1 MLFLLFVSGGVSQGV
16 QGELLKGIP
25 PTRWSWWCWLVA
37 LSFGPGPGASS
48 SRRTRGSSEAKG
60 GFSLHPLFL
69 FPLLQP
75 WDPREICRKRVRG
88 KVGQVPPDPASAR
101 DWWSTVLGEKEEFDQ
116 GCLCLADVDNSGNGQ
131 DKIIVGSFM
140 GYLRIFS
147 PHPVKT
153 GDGAQAED
161 LLLEV
166 HLRDP
171 VLQVEVGKFVSGT
184 EMLHLAVLHSRRLC
198 VYAVSG
204 TLGNVEH
211 GNQYQIKLMYE
222 HNLQRT
228 ACNMTY
234 GSFGGVKGRDLICI
248 QSMDGMLM
256 VFEQESYAFGRF
268 LPGSLLPGPLAY
280 SSRTDSFITVSS
292 CRQVESYKYQVLA
305 FATDAD
311 KRQET
316 EQQKLGSGKRL
327 VVDWTLNIG
336 EQALDIRIV
345 SFNQSASSVF
355 VLGERNFYC
364 LKDNG
369 QIRFMKKLD
378 CSPSCFLPYCSV
390 SEGTINT
397 LIGNHNNML
406 HIYQDVTLKW
416 ATQLPHIPVAVKVG
430 CLHDLKGV
438 IVTLSDDGHLQ
449 CSYLGTDPSL
459 FQAPKVESRE
469 LNYDELDI
477 ELKELQKIIRDVNK
491 TQGVWP
497 MTEREDDLTVS
508 AMVSP
513 NFDSES
519 QATDVEV
526 GTDLV
531 PSVTV
536 KVTLQSRLAS
546 QKAKLSVYVQPP
558 LVLTCDQFTFEFMAP
573 EMTRTVAFSVYLK
586 GSYIPSEL
594 EGNAVVSYSRPT
606 DRNPDGIP
614 RIIQCK
620 FRLPLKLICL
630 PGQPSKTASH
640 KLTIDTNKPPV
651 SLLSLFPA
659 FANQSDDDQVFVMG
673 FHFFGGSRVT
683 LLASKT
689 SQRYRIQSEQF
700 EDLWLITNELIL
712 RLQEYFEKQGVKDFA
727 CSFSGSVPL
736 QEYFEL
742 IDHHFELR
750 INGEKLE
757 ELLSERAVQFRAIQ
771 RRLLTRFKDKT
782 PAPLQHLDTLLD
794 GTYKQVIALADA
806 VEENQDNLFQSFTRL
821 KSATHLVILLIGLWQ
836 KLSAD
841 QVAILEAAFL
851 PLQQDTQELGWEETV
866 DAAISHLLKTCLSK
880 SSKEQALNLSS
891 QLNMPKD
898 TSRLK
903 KHITLLCDRLAKGGR
918 LCLST
923 DAAAPQTMV
932 MPGGCTTIPESD
944 LEERSVEQDSTELFA
959 NHRHLLAETLMPE
972 ASSLHGVS
980 D

>member
-1 MLFLLFVSGGVSQGV
+1 MSLF
-16 QGELLKGIP
+16 K
-25 PTRWSWWCWLVA
+25 
-37 LSFGPGPGASS
+37 
-48 SRRTRGSSEAKG
+48 
-60 GFSLHPLFL
+60 
-69 FPLLQP
+69 
-75 WDPREICRKRVRG
+75 
-88 KVGQVPPDPASAR
+88 AR
-101 DWWSTVLGEKEEFDQ
+101 DWWSTVLGDKEEFDQ
-116 GCLCLADVDNSGNGQ
+116 GCLCLADVDNTGNGQ
-131 DKIIVGSFM
+131 
-140 GYLRIFS
+140 
-147 PHPVKT
+147 
-153 GDGAQAED
+153 
-161 LLLEV
+161 
-166 HLRDP
+166 
-171 VLQVEVGKFVSGT
+171 
-184 EMLHLAVLHSRRLC
+184 
-198 VYAVSG
+198 G

-248 QSMDGMLM
+248 QSVDGMLM

-292 CRQVESYKYQVLA
+292 CHQVESYKYQVLA

-316 EQQKLGSGKRL
+316 EQQKHGSGKRL

-336 EQALDIRIV
+336 EQAIDICIV
-345 SFNQSASSVF
+345 SFIQSASSVF
-355 VLGERNFYC
+355 VLGERNFFC

-369 QIRFMKKLD
+369 QIQFMKKLD
-378 CSPSCFLPYCSV
+378 YSPSCFLPYCSV

-406 HIYQDVTLKW
+406 HVYQDVTLKW
-416 ATQLPHIPVAVKVG
+416 ATQLPHVPVAVRVG

-469 LNYDELDI
+469 LNYDELDM
-477 ELKELQKIIRDVNK
+477 ELKELQKVIKNVNK
-491 TQGVWP
+491 SQDVWP
-497 MTEREDDLTVS
+497 LTEREDDLKVS

-513 NFDSES
+513 NFDSVS

-526 GTDLV
+526 GADLV

-536 KVTLQSRLAS
+536 KVTLKNRVAL
-546 QKAKLSVYVQPP
+546 QKIKLSIYVQPP
-558 LVLTCDQFTFEFMAP
+558 LVLTGDQFTFEFMAP
-573 EMTRTVAFSVYLK
+573 EMTRTVGFSVYLK
-586 GSYIPSEL
+586 GSYSPPEL

-606 DRNPDGIP
+606 ERNPDGIP
-614 RIIQCK
+614 RVSQCK
-620 FRLPLKLICL
+620 FRLPLKLVCL

-640 KLTIDTNKPPV
+640 KLTIDTNKSPV
-651 SLLSLFPA
+651 SLLSLFPG
-659 FANQSDDDQVFVMG
+659 FAKQSEDDQVNVMG
-673 FHFFGGSRVT
+673 FRFLGGSQVT

-700 EDLWLITNELIL
+700 EDLWLITNELII
-712 RLQEYFEKQGVKDFA
+712 RLQEYFEKQGIKDFT

-736 QEYFEL
+736 EEYFEL

-841 QVAILEAAFL
+841 QIAILEAAFL

-866 DAAISHLLKTCLSK
+866 DAALSHLLKTCLSK
-880 SSKEQALNLSS
+880 SSKEQALNLNS
-891 QLNMPKD
+891 QLGIPKD
-898 TSRLK
+898 TSQLK

-932 MPGGCTTIPESD
+932 MPGGCATIPESD
-944 LEERSVEQDSTELFA
+944 LEGRSIDQDSSELFT
-959 NHRHLLAETLMPE
+959 NHKHLMVETPVPVVFYGLSKFSKPGFSNM
-972 ASSLHGVS
+972 
-980 D
+980 

>member
-1 MLFLLFVSGGVSQGV
+1 M
-16 QGELLKGIP
+16 
-25 PTRWSWWCWLVA
+25 
-37 LSFGPGPGASS
+37 
-48 SRRTRGSSEAKG
+48 
-60 GFSLHPLFL
+60 
-69 FPLLQP
+69 
-75 WDPREICRKRVRG
+75 
-88 KVGQVPPDPASAR
+88 
-101 DWWSTVLGEKEEFDQ
+101 
-116 GCLCLADVDNSGNGQ
+116 
-131 DKIIVGSFM
+131 
-140 GYLRIFS
+140 
-147 PHPVKT
+147 
-153 GDGAQAED
+153 
-161 LLLEV
+161 
-166 HLRDP
+166 
-171 VLQVEVGKFVSGT
+171 
-184 EMLHLAVLHSRRLC
+184 
-198 VYAVSG
+198 
-204 TLGNVEH
+204 
-211 GNQYQIKLMYE
+211 KLMYE

-234 GSFGGVKGRDLICI
+234 GSFGGIKGRDLICI

-268 LPGSLLPGPLAY
+268 LPGFLLPGPLAY

-336 EQALDIRIV
+336 EQALDICIV

-355 VLGERNFYC
+355 VLGERNFFC

-378 CSPSCFLPYCSV
+378 WSPSCFLPYCSV

-397 LIGNHNNML
+397 LIANHNNML

-416 ATQLPHIPVAVKVG
+416 ATQLPHIPVAVRVG

-459 FQAPKVESRE
+459 FQAPNVESRE
-469 LNYDELDI
+469 LNYDELDV
-477 ELKELQKIIRDVNK
+477 EMKELQKIIKDVNK
-491 TQGVWP
+491 SQGVWP
-497 MTEREDDLTVS
+497 MTEREDDLNVS
-508 AMVSP
+508 VVVSP
-513 NFDSES
+513 NFDSVS

-536 KVTLQSRLAS
+536 KVTLQNRVIL

-558 LVLTCDQFTFEFMAP
+558 LELTYDQFTFEFM
-573 EMTRTVAFSVYLK
+573 
-586 GSYIPSEL
+586 
-594 EGNAVVSYSRPT
+594 N
-606 DRNPDGIP
+606 RNPDGIP
-614 RIIQCK
+614 RVIQCK

-640 KLTIDTNKPPV
+640 KITIDTNKSPV
-651 SLLSLFPA
+651 SLLSLFPG
-659 FANQSDDDQVFVMG
+659 FASQSDDDQVNVMG
-673 FHFFGGSRVT
+673 FHFLGGARVT

-727 CSFSGSVPL
+727 CFFSGSMPL

-771 RRLLTRFKDKT
+771 RRLLARFKDKT

-806 VEENQDNLFQSFTRL
+806 VEENQGNLFQSFTRL

-851 PLQQDTQELGWEETV
+851 PLQEDTQELGWEETV

-880 SSKEQALNLSS
+880 SSKEQALNLNS
-891 QLNMPKD
+891 QLNIPKD
-898 TSRLK
+898 TSQLK

-944 LEERSVEQDSTELFA
+944 LEERSVEQDSTELFT
-959 NHRHLLAETLMPE
+959 NHRHLTAETPRPE
-972 ASSLHGVS
+972 VSPLQGVS
-980 D
+980 E

>member
-1 MLFLLFVSGGVSQGV
+1 MSLF
-16 QGELLKGIP
+16 K
-25 PTRWSWWCWLVA
+25 
-37 LSFGPGPGASS
+37 
-48 SRRTRGSSEAKG
+48 
-60 GFSLHPLFL
+60 
-69 FPLLQP
+69 
-75 WDPREICRKRVRG
+75 
-88 KVGQVPPDPASAR
+88 AR
-101 DWWSTVLGEKEEFDQ
+101 DWWSTILGDKEEFDQ
-116 GCLCLADVDNSGNGQ
+116 GCLCLANVDNSGNGQ

-147 PHPVKT
+147 PHPAKT

-166 HLRDP
+166 DLRDP

-184 EMLHLAVLHSRRLC
+184 EMLHLAVLHSRKLC
-198 VYAVSG
+198 VYSVSG

-211 GNQYQIKLMYE
+211 GNQYQMKLMYE

-234 GSFGGVKGRDLICI
+234 GSFGGIKGRDLICI

-268 LPGSLLPGPLAY
+268 LPGFLLPGPLAY

-316 EQQKLGSGKRL
+316 EQQILGSGKRL

-336 EQALDIRIV
+336 EQALDICIV

-355 VLGERNFYC
+355 VLGERNFFC

-378 CSPSCFLPYCSV
+378 WSPSCFLPYCSV

-397 LIGNHNNML
+397 LIANHNNML

-416 ATQLPHIPVAVKVG
+416 ATQLPHIPVAVRVG

-459 FQAPKVESRE
+459 FQAPNVESRE
-469 LNYDELDI
+469 LNYDELDV
-477 ELKELQKIIRDVNK
+477 EMKELQKIIKDVNK
-491 TQGVWP
+491 SQGIWP
-497 MTEREDDLTVS
+497 MTEKEDDLNISVV
-508 AMVSP
+508 VSP
-513 NFDSES
+513 NFDSVS

-536 KVTLQSRLAS
+536 KVTLQNRVIL

-558 LVLTCDQFTFEFMAP
+558 LELTCDQFTFEFM
-573 EMTRTVAFSVYLK
+573 S
-586 GSYIPSEL
+586 
-594 EGNAVVSYSRPT
+594 
-606 DRNPDGIP
+606 IP
-614 RIIQCK
+614 RVIQCK

-640 KLTIDTNKPPV
+640 KITIDTNKSPV
-651 SLLSLFPA
+651 SLLSLFPG
-659 FANQSDDDQVFVMG
+659 FASQSDDDQVNVMG
-673 FHFFGGSRVT
+673 FHFLGGARVT

-712 RLQEYFEKQGVKDFA
+712 HLQEYFEKQGVKDFA
-727 CSFSGSVPL
+727 CSFSGSMPL

-750 INGEKLE
+750 INGENLE

-771 RRLLTRFKDKT
+771 RRLLARFKDKT

-806 VEENQDNLFQSFTRL
+806 VEENQGSLFQSFTRL

-851 PLQQDTQELGWEETV
+851 PLQEDTQELGWEETV

-880 SSKEQALNLSS
+880 SSKEQALNLNS
-891 QLNMPKD
+891 QLNIPKD
-898 TSRLK
+898 TSQLK

-944 LEERSVEQDSTELFA
+944 LEERSVEQDSSELFTS
-959 NHRHLLAETLMPE
+959 HRHLTAETPRPE
-972 ASSLHGVS
+972 VSPLQGVS
-980 D
+980 E

>member
-1 MLFLLFVSGGVSQGV
+1 MSLF
-16 QGELLKGIP
+16 K
-25 PTRWSWWCWLVA
+25 
-37 LSFGPGPGASS
+37 
-48 SRRTRGSSEAKG
+48 
-60 GFSLHPLFL
+60 
-69 FPLLQP
+69 
-75 WDPREICRKRVRG
+75 
-88 KVGQVPPDPASAR
+88 AR
-101 DWWSTVLGEKEEFDQ
+101 DWWSTILGEKEEFDQ
-116 GCLCLADVDNSGNGQ
+116 GCLCLANVDNSGNGQ

-147 PHPVKT
+147 PHPTKT

-166 HLRDP
+166 DLRDP

-184 EMLHLAVLHSRRLC
+184 EMLHLAVLHSRKLC
-198 VYAVSG
+198 VYSVSG

-211 GNQYQIKLMYE
+211 GNQYQMKLIYE

-248 QSMDGMLM
+248 QSIDGMLM

-268 LPGSLLPGPLAY
+268 LPGFLLPGPLAY

-336 EQALDIRIV
+336 EQALDICIV

-355 VLGERNFYC
+355 VLGERNFFC

-378 CSPSCFLPYCSV
+378 WSPSCFLPYCSV

-416 ATQLPHIPVAVKVG
+416 ATQLPHIPVAVRVG

-459 FQAPKVESRE
+459 FQAPNVESRE
-469 LNYDELDI
+469 LNYDELDV
-477 ELKELQKIIRDVNK
+477 EMKELQKIIKDVNK
-491 TQGVWP
+491 SQGVWP
-497 MTEREDDLTVS
+497 MTEREDDLNVS
-508 AMVSP
+508 VVVSP
-513 NFDSES
+513 NFDSVS

-536 KVTLQSRLAS
+536 KVTLQNRVVL
-546 QKAKLSVYVQPP
+546 QKVKLSVCVQPP
-558 LVLTCDQFTFEFMAP
+558 LELTCDQFTFEFM
-573 EMTRTVAFSVYLK
+573 S
-586 GSYIPSEL
+586 
-594 EGNAVVSYSRPT
+594 
-606 DRNPDGIP
+606 IP
-614 RIIQCK
+614 RVIQCK

-640 KLTIDTNKPPV
+640 KITIDTNKSPV
-651 SLLSLFPA
+651 SLLSLFPG
-659 FANQSDDDQVFVMG
+659 FASQSDDDQVNVMG
-673 FHFFGGSRVT
+673 FHFLGGSRVT

-700 EDLWLITNELIL
+700 EDLWLITSELIL

-727 CSFSGSVPL
+727 CSFSGSMPL

-806 VEENQDNLFQSFTRL
+806 VEENQGSLFQSFTRL

-841 QVAILEAAFL
+841 QIAILEAAFL
-851 PLQQDTQELGWEETV
+851 PLQEDTQELGWEETV

-880 SSKEQALNLSS
+880 SSKEQALNLNS
-891 QLNMPKD
+891 QLNIPKD
-898 TSRLK
+898 TSQLK

-944 LEERSVEQDSTELFA
+944 LEERSVEQDSTELFT
-959 NHRHLLAETLMPE
+959 NHRHLTAETSRPE
-972 ASSLHGVS
+972 VSPLQGVS
-980 D
+980 E